1 MRGLFLAVLAAVFL
15 AIGHAQASG
24 ADSATWYIV
33 RLSDAPV
40 ATYKGGI
47 LGLDATDAHMIGH
60 SYLDTTAPATRAY
73 VGYLEKRQA
82 ETLESAR
89 QIIGHDLAPRF
100 QYRYALNGMSV
111 QLTAAEAAAMARL
124 PGVVSVQPVRH
135 FRPSVGISAGGGYAF
150 SVSIPA
156 SSADTDFSRNW
167 INAPGVWPLSTDI
180 TYNDNEGE
188 GIVVADVD
196 TGINSGNSSFA
207 ATGPKDSYAAVDPT
221 TLRFGVCDSGN
232 TAQHSLKPAFFNC
245 NNKMIGAYTY
255 THGTNDPNSP
265 EDSEGHGSHTA
276 STIAGNFVDAST
288 GVGSAAISG
297 VAPHASLIVYDV
309 CDPKDLCGSDASVA
323 AVEQAIQDQA
333 KLVSK
338 WGSSFKGMVL
348 NYSIGGGEDPYTDPV
363 EQAFLSAVEVGIYV
377 SASGGNGGPSNAIAN
392 DPVNAPQ
399 YPVEHRGPWVAST
412 AASTHD
418 GLISNSL
425 ESFSGGDATT
435 LAALPT
441 GMTGLSATLGL
452 STRTIVYAGYS
463 EYQNDDPVIKTGTA
477 KISGQPYPS
486 SISLAENAKQCLY
499 PFMTGTFVGSP
510 IVVCDRGTIP
520 LVDKAYNVQHGGAA
534 GVVIATTSSSSQ
546 ELVSESYVIPGTL
559 IVAADGDLLRKWLK
573 ASTHGTTQAQI
584 SAPTYI
590 SDTSQADQMTGFSS
604 RGPTNT
610 AFDDLVKP
618 DLTAPGMGVLA
629 AYGNPAYAD
638 GTSHV
643 ASAPETYA
651 FLDGTSM
658 ASPHDTGS
666 AALLMQLHP
675 GWSPAELKSALM
687 LTAITNS
694 LTDQCASLD
703 SSNNCVVSSSIP
715 SPQVR
720 GAGRIDV
727 EAASRAG
734 FVLDETGAHYEAA
747 SSTSGSVL
755 TTLNLASLGNEACS
769 ATCSWTRT
777 LTSAFTSANVTYNV
791 SVSGITSGL
800 QVTVSPST
808 FTLNAGGTQT
818 LTISVDS
825 GSVPKDQWA
834 FAEIDFTTLDT
845 GDGGILV
852 APMHMPVAV
861 RAFTP
866 TPHMKITPGELDFTL
881 KSDASDATSLAIFND
896 GTASLHWNLSV
907 SDGKSCGS
915 SGMQG
920 LSVSPTSGTVA
931 AGKNGMVST
940 KFNAGG
946 LAAGK
951 YTGRVCF
958 DSDASDH
965 PQLVIPVVVT
975 VTDASAGG
983 GGGGGSEGLLAL
995 AALSLCLVRRKIS

>member
-1 MRGLFLAVLAAVFL
+1 MRGLSLAVLAAVFL

-24 ADSATWYIV
+24 ADGTAWYIV
-33 RLSDAPV
+33 RLSDAPA
-40 ATYKGGI
+40 ATYKGSI
-47 LGLDATDAHMIGH
+47 LGLAATDAHVLGH
-60 SYLDTTAPATRAY
+60 SYLDTAAPTTRAY
-73 VGYLEKRQA
+73 VGYLGKRQA

-89 QIIGHDLAPRF
+89 HIFGHDLVPRF

-111 QLTAAEAAAMARL
+111 QLTPAEAAAMARL

-135 FRPSVGISAGGGYAF
+135 FRPSVGISAGGGF
-150 SVSIPA
+150 TLSISTPA
-156 SSADTDFSRNW
+156 SSTDTDFSRNW
-167 INAPGVWPLSTDI
+167 INASGVWQLPTDA

-188 GIVVADVD
+188 GIVVAGVD

-207 ATGPKDSYAAVDPT
+207 ATGPKDGYVASDPT
-221 TLRFGVCDSGN
+221 GLRLGVC
-232 TAQHSLKPAFFNC
+232 PASTTFHC
-245 NNKMIGAYTY
+245 NNKLIGAWSFTP
-255 THGTNDPNSP
+255 HSNDPHSP

-276 STIAGNFVDAST
+276 STIAGNFVDATT
-288 GVGSAAISG
+288 GVGSVAISG

-309 CDPKDLCGSDASVA
+309 CDPKDLCSSDASVA

-333 KLVSK
+333 KLASK
-338 WGSSFKGMVL
+338 WGSNFKGMVL
-348 NYSIGGGEDPYTDPV
+348 NFSIGGGEDPYTDPV

-377 SASGGNGGPSNAIAN
+377 SASGGNGGPANAIAN

-435 LAALPT
+435 LTALPA
-441 GMTGLSATLGL
+441 GMTGLSATSGL
-452 STRTIVYAGYS
+452 STRTILYAGYS
-463 EYQNDDPVIKTGTA
+463 EYQHDDPVLTGTA
-477 KISGQPYPS
+477 HISGEPYPS

-499 PFMTGTFVGSP
+499 PFNVGTFTGSP

-520 LVDKAYNVQHGGAA
+520 LVDKAFNVQHGGAA
-534 GVVIATTSSSSQ
+534 GVVIATTASSSQ
-546 ELVSESYVIPGTL
+546 ELVSESYAIPGTL
-559 IVAADGDLLRKWLK
+559 IAAADGDLLRKWLK

-590 SDTSQADQMTGFSS
+590 SDTSQADQLAGFSS

-618 DLTAPGMGVLA
+618 DLTAPGVGVLA

-638 GTSHV
+638 GAHV
-643 ASAPETYA
+643 PSDPETYA

-666 AALLMQLHP
+666 AALLIQLHP
-675 GWSPAELKSALM
+675 DWSPAELKSALM
-687 LTAITNS
+687 LTAITTS
-694 LTDQCASLD
+694 LADQCASLD
-703 SSNNCVVSSSIP
+703 SGNNCVESNSIP

-727 EAASRAG
+727 EAASRTG

-747 SSTSGSVL
+747 SSTSDSVL
-755 TTLNLASLGNEACS
+755 TTLNLASLGNAACS
-769 ATCSWTRT
+769 GTCSWTRR
-777 LTSAFTSANVTYNV
+777 LASAFTSANATYNV

-800 QVTVSPST
+800 QVTVSPSS
-808 FTLNAGGTQT
+808 FTLNAGSTQT

-834 FAEIDFTTLDT
+834 FAEIDFTTSDT

-866 TPHMKITPGELDFTL
+866 TPHMQITPNEMDLTL

-896 GTASLHWNLSV
+896 GQASLHWSLSV
-907 SDGKSCGS
+907 SDGKSCGGS
-915 SGMQG
+915 SMQG
-920 LSVSPTSGTVA
+920 LSVSPTSGTVPA
-931 AGKNGMVST
+931 SKNAMVSA
-940 KFNAGG
+940 KFNAVG

-965 PQLVIPVVVT
+965 PQQVIPVVVT
-975 VTDASAGG
+975 VKDAPPGG

-995 AALSLCLVRRKIS
+995 VALSLCFLRRKIA